1 MVARLLAAHLG
12 QCRSSHRLRTHYPL
26 YKVRGAWSARL
37 RQRCGA
43 AKHLRTQQCI
53 QNFHLRAAGSGSK
66 EATDTIHDVCVSCCE
81 QSRRATRVIIA
92 IRVWRVRSFC
102 GHVLCGAGEVSPSVS
117 LSMT

>member
-1 MVARLLAAHLG
+1 MVARLLAAHFG

-66 EATDTIHDVCVSCCE
+66 EATDTIHVVCVSCCE

-92 IRVWRVRSFC
+92 IRVC
-102 GHVLCGAGEVSPSVS
+102 GLSAVMCFAVPVTVSPSVS